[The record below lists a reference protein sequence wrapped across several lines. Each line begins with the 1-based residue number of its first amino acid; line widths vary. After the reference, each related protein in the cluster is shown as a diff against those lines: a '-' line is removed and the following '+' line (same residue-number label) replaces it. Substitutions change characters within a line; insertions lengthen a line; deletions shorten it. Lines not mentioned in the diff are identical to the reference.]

1 MILSVHGNCFE
12 FCKRS
17 YETLFSSLE
26 GEKESLK
33 AELARS
39 AAQCDEVLKVANLR
53 QDEIDVIKRE
63 QSGLREELHQ
73 ARASRNEYLIKAEQ
87 IEAKELSI
95 QVRFSLKF

>member
-1 MILSVHGNCFE
+1 MVIVLIFAKDLTKHF
-12 FCKRS
+12 
-17 YETLFSSLE
+17 FSSLE
-26 GEKESLK
+26 AEKESLK
-33 AELARS
+33 AELSRS

-95 QVRFSLKF
+95 QVHFSLKF

>member
-1 MILSVHGNCFE
+1 M
-12 FCKRS
+12 
-17 YETLFSSLE
+17 
-26 GEKESLK
+26 
-33 AELARS
+33 
-39 AAQCDEVLKVANLR
+39 ANLR